1 MNHRI
6 KKRETLSQKN
16 ASLGRKEWPC
26 NGGYFESITR
36 TEHAQRRERRLTDS
50 PRCEFFVNQQFSRV
64 SGNLL
69 PLLYPS
75 VADGLL
81 CLQAQRVIPT
91 RVIHLTLSSSI
102 AFLIPHASS
111 SKVCRKKN
119 PTREKYYIASEWI
132 CRGRGVFLMDSVEFG
147 RLDYRET

>member
-1 MNHRI
+1 MNHGI

-36 TEHAQRRERRLTDS
+36 IEHVQRRERRLTGS

-64 SGNLL
+64 SGNPL

-81 CLQAQRVIPT
+81 CL
-91 RVIHLTLSSSI
+91 
-102 AFLIPHASS
+102 
-111 SKVCRKKN
+111 
-119 PTREKYYIASEWI
+119 
-132 CRGRGVFLMDSVEFG
+132 
-147 RLDYRET
+147 